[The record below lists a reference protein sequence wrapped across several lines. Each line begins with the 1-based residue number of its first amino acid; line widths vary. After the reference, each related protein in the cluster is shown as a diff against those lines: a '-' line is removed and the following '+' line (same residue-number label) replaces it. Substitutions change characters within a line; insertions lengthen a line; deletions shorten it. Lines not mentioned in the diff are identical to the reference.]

1 MQKSQPLTSRISAT
15 SAANHID
22 CWSIPFLC
30 GNTGSIARIFSGLEV
45 RTRWGTDCV
54 CEHPGSPQGADA
66 CGASGSSN
74 CCQDVAAE
82 RAEDAGK
89 WRIGSAGVAV
99 CGRFSAH
106 YGLIRTGTCVRN
118 RSLHPLTRLLPTTL
132 FLSGH
137 CFSSESVNLRIHARF
152 SAIRRSIVRNA
163 SSRQFTSRD
172 Q

>member
-1 MQKSQPLTSRISAT
+1 MQKSQPFTSRISAT

-45 RTRWGTDCV
+45 RTRWGTYCV

-99 CGRFSAH
+99 CGGGMPAVRLYSNSPCGDEATH
-106 YGLIRTGTCVRN
+106 RWGCSHRTHGYRHRRHDSSVQRSRVAGTRIRCPRWLRDD
-118 RSLHPLTRLLPTTL
+118 RS
-132 FLSGH
+132 S
-137 CFSSESVNLRIHARF
+137 
-152 SAIRRSIVRNA
+152 
-163 SSRQFTSRD
+163 
-172 Q
+172 